1 MIRKLALLA
10 LLTTLSFTGCKKI
23 TALVKKEKPAATPAP
38 AVAVATPAPTPAP
51 KPKPAGPPKVT
62 VDPHA
67 EVVVLCYHRL
77 EGKAGGGLSI
87 EPALFEEQMKK
98 IKDSGIPVIGM
109 QDFLA
114 WRRGEKNIPPKSII
128 ITIDDGYVSGYEVGW
143 PILKKYGFP
152 FTMYVYLT
160 YINIGGKSVTWQ
172 QLAEMRDAGVDIG
185 SHTVLHADLKFK
197 PKRLTGSQLP
207 MAPVVTPM
215 DYDTWLKFELEHS
228 KQVIEEKLGIKC
240 STIAY
245 PYGLNNEKVREA
257 AQAAGYEAAFTTY
270 GARLGITTPAM
281 GLGRY
286 DVTTKDARGVD
297 SFTVAL
303 SFKGMA
309 APGGETAMAQEA
321 AVSMITEP
329 ANGET
334 VVTPQPAI
342 KANLATMGDLDEGTV
357 VMRISGLGAVPAKY
371 DAASGNIDFK
381 PAQPLKVG
389 TYRVIISAKSAGR
402 PVETGWSFHYSPD
415 GLPPVPEAAPAPPA
429 AAAKPL
435 APAPKKKK

>member
-1 MIRKLALLA
+1 VPQPAL
-10 LLTTLSFTGCKKI
+10 
-23 TALVKKEKPAATPAP
+23 
-38 AVAVATPAPTPAP
+38 AVATPAPTPEP
-51 KPKPAGPPKVT
+51 KPKAPPGPPKVS

-77 EGKAGGGLSI
+77 EGKAGGPNSI

-128 ITIDDGYVSGYEVGW
+128 ITIDDGYVSGYDVGW

-197 PKRLTGSQLP
+197 PKRLTGSQIP
-207 MAPVVTPM
+207 MTSIVTPM

-257 AQAAGYEAAFTTY
+257 AKAAGYEAAFTTY
-270 GARLGITTPAM
+270 GARLGITSPAM

-297 SFTVAL
+297 SFTVGL

-321 AVSMITEP
+321 ATSMITEP
-329 ANGET
+329 MNGET
-334 VVTPQPAI
+334 VVNPKPTI
-342 KANLATMGDLDEGTV
+342 KANLATMGELDPGTV
-357 VMRISGLGAVPAKY
+357 MMRVSGVGQVPAKF
-371 DAASGNIDFK
+371 D
-381 PAQPLKVG
+381 PATGDIKFTIVEPLKVG
-389 TYRVIISAKSAGR
+389 SYRVIVAAKSNGR
-402 PVETGWSFHYSPD
+402 PVETGWSFNYSPD
-415 GLPPVPEAAPAPPA
+415 GLAPVAEATPAPPP
-429 AAAKPL
+429 AAKPG
-435 APAPKKKK
+435 AVPAKKKK